1 MKELEHLVSEVAGGR
16 LTRREFVVKAAALGL
31 SASAI
36 GWVLAACGTKAKS
49 ASTAQLEHLTPPATK
64 PAKLFFF
71 NWVDYMSPKVLKAF
85 QKQYGIEV
93 VETYYDS
100 NEELAAKLKGG
111 ATGYDLINP
120 TDFMVSILAK
130 SGLLMPLDTSLIP
143 NMKNVEPFLKAPP
156 FDDPVKQGGK
166 KYSVPHMF
174 GTTGMGIRTD
184 FVPQQV
190 TSWNVLFDPAN
201 KQKIV
206 MLNGERDVLA
216 VGLFMTGHDPNT
228 IVQTEL
234 DEAVQ
239 KLIDQKPLV
248 VKYDSN
254 SPKRTMIEGN
264 PYTHCWDG
272 DAVMAKR
279 ALGTAKI
286 DYVLPDD
293 GFMVWADGIA
303 IPKAAPSP
311 YWAHIFL
318 NFIHDPMNAAEISNY
333 TGYQSG
339 NLAAQPYITDR
350 IQKGMRPTTETL
362 MKGHFRF
369 DLGAFSRNYD
379 DAWVKVKSA

>member
-64 PAKLFFF
+64 PAKLYLF

-184 FVPQQV
+184 LVPQQV

-333 TGYQSG
+333 IGYQSG
-339 NLAAQPYITDR
+339 NLAAQPYITDP
-350 IQKGMRPTTETL
+350 IQKGMRPTTDTL